1 LRGYGQRDPKL
12 EFKKEG
18 FDMFKA
24 MMSNVSANV
33 AKKLF
38 HLQVQ
43 SAADVDRL
51 EAAEREQ
58 HVALERSMRATHPA
72 AQQDLPAGDL
82 SPEEF
87 ERGLRELG
95 IDPEQISAVRSRKP
109 KSKDRAESSDAS
121 DSSAA
126 PTSEASSETDSSEGV
141 EGVRKAQP
149 KIGRNDPCFCG
160 SGKKY
165 KKCHGASEAAAD

>member
-1 LRGYGQRDPKL
+1 
-12 EFKKEG
+12 
-18 FDMFKA
+18 MFQA

-38 HLQVQ
+38 HLEFQ

-51 EAAEREQ
+51 EASEREQ
-58 HVALERSMRATHPA
+58 HQALERSMRAVHPA
-72 AQQDLPAGDL
+72 AAQSDMPVGDL

-87 ERGLRELG
+87 EQGLRELG
-95 IDPEQISAVRSRKP
+95 IDPEQISAVRTRKP
-109 KSKDRAESSDAS
+109 KSKDADALDAEAS
-121 DSSAA
+121 A
-126 PTSEASSETDSSEGV
+126 PSEASVDVEGV
-141 EGVRKAQP
+141 EGVRKGQP

-165 KKCHGASEAAAD
+165 KKCHGVSDTATE